1 MAKSLWDYFHSHPF
15 EQPPPSD
22 VSWPLISKVKKL
34 MTKPFI
40 TTTDHTIKVQQTRQL
55 TDSAYVLRFDRNGI
69 DFVAGQHVILGIKD
83 ENNAREYSVYSGE
96 QDDYFEVLIKEVL
109 EGDVSKKLKKLQPGT
124 QLQMDGPLGFF
135 TLPPYQISNAR
146 FVLIASGT
154 GIAPFRSFIRS
165 YPELNYIMLHGVR
178 YSHEAYDR
186 QEYDPERL
194 IVCTTGDDK
203 GGFHGRVTEYLRQ
216 NPVDMNAEYYLC
228 GNMKMIHEAFDILKE
243 KGVKSE
249 NLHAEVYF

>member
-1 MAKSLWDYFHSHPF
+1 
-15 EQPPPSD
+15 
-22 VSWPLISKVKKL
+22 
-34 MTKPFI
+34 MTKPTSSAI
-40 TTTDHTIKVQQTRQL
+40 DHTIKVHHTRQL
-55 TDSAYVLRFDRNGI
+55 NDSTYVLRFDRNGI
-69 DFVAGQHVILGIKD
+69 DFMAGQHVILGIKD

-135 TLPPYQISNAR
+135 TVPPDQISNTK

-154 GIAPFRSFIRS
+154 GIAPFRSFVRS
-165 YPELNYIMLHGVR
+165 YPQLDYQLLHGVR
-178 YSHEAYDR
+178 FCNEAYDHK
-186 QEYDPERL
+186 EYSPDRL

-203 GGFHGRVTEYLRQ
+203 GDFHGRVTEYLRQ
-216 NPVDMNAEYYLC
+216 NPIDLNAEYYLC

-243 KGVKSE
+243 KGVRSE

>member
-1 MAKSLWDYFHSHPF
+1 
-15 EQPPPSD
+15 
-22 VSWPLISKVKKL
+22 
-34 MTKPFI
+34 MTKASA
-40 TTTDHTIKVQQTRQL
+40 TTIDSTIKVQQTRQL
-55 TDSAYVLRFDRNGI
+55 TDSAYVLQFDRNGI
-69 DFVAGQHVILGIKD
+69 DFIAGQHVILGIKD

-135 TLPPYQISNAR
+135 TIPPDQIGAAR

-154 GIAPFRSFIRS
+154 GIAPFRSFVRS
-165 YPELNYIMLHGVR
+165 YPGLNYTMLHGVR
-178 YSHEAYDR
+178 YSNEAYDR
-186 QEYDPERL
+186 QEYDPQRL
-194 IVCTTGDDK
+194 IVCTTGDTEGD
-203 GGFHGRVTEYLRQ
+203 FNGRVTDYLRQ
-216 NPVDMNAEYYLC
+216 HPVDLTAEYYLC